1 MKPPPS
7 LRRSRR
13 RRLPAAPDKLPI
25 AKLKL
30 PAGFNIEVYAA
41 GIANARSL
49 AEGDKGTVFV
59 GSRLVDNVY
68 AIVNKDG
75 KRSVKVIASGLYRPN
90 GVAFKN
96 GTLYIAELS
105 KISKIDKVEDNLDNP
120 PKPTM
125 IYDNLP
131 KDEAHGWKFI
141 GIGPDNKLY
150 VPVGQPGNNVLHD
163 DAHGQIRRINLD
175 GSGAEVIARGV
186 RNTVGFDWNP
196 ETKQLYFTDNGR
208 DWMSEDVPEDEL
220 NRITKVGEHFGAPY
234 CLQGNIVDPEFGW
247 GKSCSDYTAP
257 VGLMGPHTAAL
268 GMRFYTG
275 NMFPKAYKN
284 AIIVARH
291 GSWNRSK
298 KVGGD
303 VVVVKLNKDG
313 TVKSMEPFITG
324 FLENNKLY
332 RPAGRRDADEGR
344 LAAGLRRLER
354 RGLSRHL
361 RQAEGRGAVSASRH
375 CGRSDASRD
384 QITDTCDAWLRRLR
398 IAAYDVRARPPMRKI
413 IAALAFALD
422 RILRGAPRRSQE
434 RAAPCLACH
443 GEEGQS
449 ETENTPSLGGQQAPY
464 ALIQLFMFREKLRDV
479 RADER
484 DGEAAHRRRSAHLF
498 RFHRQTAEAGAAG
511 RAPAIPRGCSARQAL
526 AQQHR
531 CNTCHNT
538 DFSGKDNVPRIA
550 NQREDYLDK
559 TLREYKD
566 NSRHGYDGTM
576 ADVMEPVTPE
586 QIGDLAYYLAR
597 VH

>member
-1 MKPPPS
+1 MIIGSSAPRSLLLAGAFICVFTFGAAAQQPANPPPAAAPAAAPAP
-7 LRRSRR
+7 
-13 RRLPAAPDKLPI
+13 LPPGSPLIGRPADNEAAAKLAPVAPPPIAAAPDKLPI
-25 AKLKL
+25 AKLKV
-30 PAGFNIEVYAA
+30 PPGFNIEVYAA
-41 GIANARSL
+41 GMANARSL

-59 GSRLVDNVY
+59 GSRLVGNVY
-68 AIVNKDG
+68 AIANKDG
-75 KRSVKVIASGLYRPN
+75 KRSVRTLASGLYRPN

-105 KISKIDKVEDNLDNP
+105 KVSKIDKVEDNLDAS

-141 GIGPDNKLY
+141 AIGPDNKLY

-163 DAHGQIRRINLD
+163 DAHGQIRRMNLD

-257 VGLMGPHTAAL
+257 VGLLGPHSAAL

-303 VVVVKLNKDG
+303 VLVVKLNKDG
-313 TVKSMEPFITG
+313 TVKSTEPLITG
-324 FLENNKLY
+324 FLENNSY
-332 RPAGRRDADEGR
+332 IGRPVDVMQMKDGSLLVSDDWN
-344 LAAGLRRLER
+344 
-354 RGLSRHL
+354 
-361 RQAEGRGAVSASRH
+361 GAVYRVTY
-375 CGRSDASRD
+375 GKPKV
-384 QITDTCDAWLRRLR
+384 
-398 IAAYDVRARPPMRKI
+398 AA
-413 IAALAFALD
+413 
-422 RILRGAPRRSQE
+422 Q
-434 RAAPCLACH
+434 
-443 GEEGQS
+443 
-449 ETENTPSLGGQQAPY
+449 
-464 ALIQLFMFREKLRDV
+464 
-479 RADER
+479 
-484 DGEAAHRRRSAHLF
+484 
-498 RFHRQTAEAGAAG
+498 
-511 RAPAIPRGCSARQAL
+511 
-526 AQQHR
+526 
-531 CNTCHNT
+531 
-538 DFSGKDNVPRIA
+538 
-550 NQREDYLDK
+550 
-559 TLREYKD
+559 
-566 NSRHGYDGTM
+566 
-576 ADVMEPVTPE
+576 
-586 QIGDLAYYLAR
+586 
-597 VH
+597 